1 VLILDDNSLGCVYRM
16 AMQKSQ
22 HGAYDWCASVVCART
37 DDANVICASLLGTEV
52 ATDFDWWTLHSL
64 WQQLKAN
71 LLLKASQVVFV
82 ETVESAHRS
91 SFRFCLEFNQVFPFA
106 RKLKTYVPHS
116 IFLMCCDK
124 LKQTPP

>member
-1 VLILDDNSLGCVYRM
+1 LAVCAEWQCKSGNTVRM
-16 AMQKSQ
+16 I
-22 HGAYDWCASVVCART
+22 DVPLWCVVCART

-71 LLLKASQVVFV
+71 LLLKASQV

-106 RKLKTYVPHS
+106 GKLKTYVPHTAFS
-116 IFLMCCDK
+116 SCAA
-124 LKQTPP
+124 TS